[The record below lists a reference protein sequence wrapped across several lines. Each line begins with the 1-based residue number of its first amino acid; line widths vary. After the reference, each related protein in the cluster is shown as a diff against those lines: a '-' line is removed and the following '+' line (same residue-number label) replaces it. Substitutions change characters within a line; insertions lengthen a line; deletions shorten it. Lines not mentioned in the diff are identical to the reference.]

1 MIDPPTDLID
11 VLEESRARGFLGP
24 GPVIDHVRHASAF
37 ADVIGEPPETFL
49 DLGSG
54 GGVPGLVLAGYW
66 TMSRAILLDGSMK
79 RAAFLREAIDAL
91 GCGDRV
97 EVWAERAED
106 TGQDPERRAIAD
118 VIVSRSFGA
127 PPVVVECAAPLLR
140 VGGRLVVSEPPRDPE
155 SPQAGRWPAKGVA
168 LVGMEVESELP
179 GPPALTVL
187 RQVSACPA
195 RYPRRVGIP
204 AKRPLF

>member
-1 MIDPPTDLID
+1 MTNPRNDLIE
-11 VLEESRARGFLGP
+11 VLEQSRALGFLGP
-24 GPVIDHVRHASAF
+24 GPVTGHLDHAEAF
-37 ADVIGEPPETFL
+37 ADAAGDEPGTFL

-54 GGVPGLVLAGYW
+54 GGVPGLVLALRW
-66 TMSRAILLDGSMK
+66 PTSRAILLDGSVK
-79 RAAFLREAIDAL
+79 RAAFLQEAVETL
-91 GCGDRV
+91 GLGDRV

-106 TGQDPERRAIAD
+106 SGRDEGRRAIAD

-140 VGGRLVVSEPPRDPE
+140 VGGCLVVSEPPSDPQGGRA
-155 SPQAGRWPAKGVA
+155 SRWPAAGVA
-168 LVGMEVESELP
+168 IVGLEVESTIP

-187 RQVSACPA
+187 RQIRACPD

-204 AKRPLF
+204 AKRPIF

>member
-1 MIDPPTDLID
+1 MIEPPYNLVD

-24 GPVIDHVRHASAF
+24 GPVIDHIRHAEAF
-37 ADVIGEPPETFL
+37 ADVIGDAPEVFL

-54 GGVPGLVLAGYW
+54 GGVPGLVLAGHW
-66 TMSRAILLDGSMK
+66 STSRAILLDGSVK
-79 RAAFLREAIDAL
+79 RAAFLREAIDTL

-106 TGQDPERRAIAD
+106 TGQDPERRGVAD

-140 VGGRLVVSEPPRDPE
+140 VGGRLVVSEPPRASEPV
-155 SPQAGRWPAKGVA
+155 PGGRWPAKGVA
-168 LVGMEVESELP
+168 MVGMEVESELS

-187 RQVSACPA
+187 RQVRACPA